1 MEVDYTD
8 ISSCELAWKA
18 IKDEI
23 GSISGVKAYFDSTN
37 DYSGLVITVGDDSD
51 GEKQHKLME
60 AFEKIG
66 LESDRIWLC
75 AGLFEGTITE
85 IGRPDMKEYVS
96 LTIGKLNQLIEQYP
110 DADIKYNSKSLN
122 PSCGC
127 KVLHND
133 INYDEVDNTIYIG

>member
-8 ISSCELAWKA
+8 ISSCKLAWEA
-18 IKDEI
+18 ICDEI
-23 GSISGVKAYFDSTN
+23 GYISGVKAYFDSTN
-37 DYSGLVITVGDDSD
+37 DYSGLVITVGDDAD

-66 LESDRIWLC
+66 LDTDRIWVC
-75 AGLFEGTITE
+75 GGLFDGSITE
-85 IGRPDMKEYVS
+85 IGRPDMNEYVS
-96 LTIGKLNQLIEQYP
+96 FTIGKLNQLMEQHP

-133 INYDEVDNTIYIG
+133 INYDEAINTIYIG

>member
-8 ISSCELAWKA
+8 ISSCKLAWEA
-18 IKDEI
+18 ICDEI
-23 GSISGVKAYFDSTN
+23 GYISGVKAYFDSTN
-37 DYSGLVITVGDDSD
+37 DYSGLVITVGDDAD

-66 LESDRIWLC
+66 LDTDRIWVC
-75 AGLFEGTITE
+75 GGLFDGSITE
-85 IGRPDMKEYVS
+85 LGRPDMKEYVS
-96 LTIGKLNQLIEQYP
+96 LTIGKLNQLIEQHP

-133 INYDEVDNTIYIG
+133 INYDEDSNTIYIG

>member
-8 ISSCELAWKA
+8 ISSCKLAWEA
-18 IKDEI
+18 IKNEI
-23 GSISGVKAYFDSTN
+23 GGISGVKAYFDSTN
-37 DYSGLVITVGDDSD
+37 DYSGLVIVVGDDPD
-51 GEKQHKLME
+51 REKQHTLME
-60 AFEKIG
+60 VFGKIG
-66 LESDRIWLC
+66 LDTDRIWVC
-75 AGLFEGTITE
+75 SGLFDGSITE
-85 IGRPDMKEYVS
+85 IGRADMKEYVS
-96 LTIGKLNQLIEQYP
+96 LSIGKLNQLIEQHP